1 MAYTINYEDE
11 RFKNVE
17 NEKQQQLDNINET
30 YNNMISQSDDFYQ
43 RQIDAVRDYNTTQQ
57 DLQNQQTDLA
67 INEIN
72 QQKEKANKDY
82 QREQRGAYSDWQKQS
97 NRYGIEAERQ
107 AQNGMGGTGY
117 SESSQVSMYNTYQN
131 RVATAR
137 ESYNLAVQ
145 NYDNK
150 IAEARLANNSKLAE
164 IAYQSLQQ
172 ELELSLN
179 GFQYK
184 NTLLLDQVS
193 KQQDINNMYYTRWQ
207 NVLSQMNTENALAEQ
222 VRQYN
227 ADLKFKK
234 QQAKQA
240 QKNWEKEYQL
250 SKKAYSSSRRRYSG
264 GGGGTGDDPKLK
276 PPKKDPENKKTE
288 TKIRGEA
295 EPPRNV
301 VTELGKKLLEAIY
314 GK

>member
-97 NRYGIEAERQ
+97 NRY
-107 AQNGMGGTGY
+107 

-193 KQQDINNMYYTRWQ
+193 KQQM
-207 NVLSQMNTENALAEQ
+207 LNTI
-222 VRQYN
+222 V
-227 ADLKFKK
+227 
-234 QQAKQA
+234 
-240 QKNWEKEYQL
+240 
-250 SKKAYSSSRRRYSG
+250 S
-264 GGGGTGDDPKLK
+264 TGDVRLSDLDISDIPVFDGTIIESHGCAKC
-276 PPKKDPENKKTE
+276 NE
-288 TKIRGEA
+288 T
-295 EPPRNV
+295 
-301 VTELGKKLLEAIY
+301 
-314 GK
+314 